1 MTKEQQKKAED
12 RLRWSKNVHFQYCIC
27 FTLILYILSYT
38 PKFKFLSFN
47 DAFNCIVNVAMI
59 FSTIVCLVILFG
71 LQLDI
76 NKVFLYWQYMHSIEE
91 EKVKDKLS
99 IATRKKERA
108 EKEYIKT
115 IESGMK
121 RNNQKIN
128 DSLN

>member
-1 MTKEQQKKAED
+1 MTKEQHKKTED
-12 RLRWSKNVHFQYCIC
+12 RLRWNKNVHFQYYIC

-47 DAFNCIVNVAMI
+47 DTFNCIVNVALI
-59 FSTIVCLVILFG
+59 LSTIVCLVILFG
-71 LQLDI
+71 IKLDI
-76 NKVFLYWQYMHSIEE
+76 NKVFLYWQYLHSIKEQ
-91 EKVKDKLS
+91 KVKDKLS